1 MANNNNDDFGFMK
14 YNREEIDKRSI
25 EERVADFRE
34 VKEDPTPKY
43 ARKQAARCMDCG
55 TPFCNFSCPVDN
67 LCPEWHAFVRK
78 EEWEKAIKVLHET
91 NNFPD
96 FTGRLCPAPCEGG
109 CVLGI
114 NDDPVAIKN
123 IEYAISEK
131 AWQEGWIK
139 PHPPEERTGKEVA
152 VVGSGP
158 AGLAAAQEL
167 NRKGH
172 QVTVYERDSKPGG
185 MLAYGIPDFKIEK
198 WVVNRRVDQLKEEGV
213 EFILDTEIGTDIPA
227 QELEE
232 DYDAVVLAGGSREA
246 RDLPVYGRKLDG
258 IHYAMDYLKQQNKRV
273 QGQDIPEEEKID
285 AAGKRVI
292 VIGGGDTGSDCV
304 GTAVRQGAEKVY
316 QIELLDKPPTERTPD
331 NPWPRFPQTLKTSTS
346 HEEAEN
352 LIDTGEDEF
361 DIREWSVLTK
371 RFTGDEDDHVQEY
384 HAAQVEWKE
393 DENGE
398 REMEEIPNSE
408 FSLPIDMVIL
418 AVGFVHPEHDGMVDE
433 LDLELD
439 DRGNIADNN
448 YQTNRDNVFAAGDMR
463 RGASLIVWA
472 IKEGQE
478 VAEEVDHYL
487 TD

>member
-1 MANNNNDDFGFMK
+1 MANNDDDFGFLK
-14 YNREEIDKRSI
+14 YEREEIEKRDV

-34 VKEDPTPKY
+34 VKENPTPKY

-55 TPFCNFSCPVDN
+55 TPFCNYSCPVDN

-78 EEWEKAIKVLHET
+78 NDWKKAINVLHET

-123 IEYAISEK
+123 IEFAISEK
-131 AWQEGWIK
+131 AWQEGWIT
-139 PHPPEERTGKEVA
+139 PQPPKTRTGEEVA

-172 QVTVYERDSKPGG
+172 QVTVYERDAKPGG

-198 WVVNRRVDQLKEEGV
+198 WVVDRRVDQLKAEGV
-213 EFILDTEIGTDIPA
+213 EFVLNTEVGTDLPA
-227 QELEE
+227 EDLEE
-232 DYDAVVLAGGSREA
+232 EYDAVVLAGGSREA
-246 RDLPVYGRKLDG
+246 RDLPVYGQQLDG
-258 IHYAMDYLKQQNKRV
+258 IHYAMDYLTQQNKRV
-273 QGQDIPEEEKID
+273 QGEEIPVEEAINAKD
-285 AAGKRVI
+285 KRVI

-304 GTAVRQGAEKVY
+304 GTAVRQGAEQVY
-316 QIELLDKPPTERTPD
+316 QIELLDQPPEERTTD
-331 NPWPRFPQTLKTSTS
+331 NPWPQFPQTLKTSTS
-346 HEEAEN
+346 HEEADCIIN
-352 LIDTGEDEF
+352 TGDEEC

-371 RFTGDEDDHVQEY
+371 RFTGDEEGHVEDY
-384 HAAQVEWKE
+384 HAARVEWKE
-393 DENGE
+393 DETGE
-398 REMEEIPNSE
+398 RQMEEIPHSE
-408 FSLPIDMVIL
+408 FSLPVDMVIL

-433 LDLELD
+433 LDLDLD
-439 DRGNIADNN
+439 DRGNIDDDN
-448 YQTNRDNVFAAGDMR
+448 YQTNRDNFFAAGDMR

-478 VAEEVDHYL
+478 VADRVYTYL

>member
-1 MANNNNDDFGFMK
+1 MANNDDDFGFLK
-14 YNREEIDKRSI
+14 YEREEIAKRDV

-34 VKEDPTPKY
+34 VKENPTPKY

-55 TPFCNFSCPVDN
+55 TPFCNHSCPVDN

-78 EEWEKAIKVLHET
+78 NDWKKAINVLHET

-123 IEYAISEK
+123 IEFAISEK

-139 PHPPEERTGKEVA
+139 PQPPETRTEEEVA

-172 QVTVYERDSKPGG
+172 QVTVYERDAKPGG

-198 WVVNRRVDQLKEEGV
+198 WVVDRRVDQLKAEGV
-213 EFILDTEIGTDIPA
+213 DFVLNTEVGTDLST
-227 QELEE
+227 EDLEE
-232 DYDAVVLAGGSREA
+232 EYDAVVLAGGSREA
-246 RDLPVYGRKLDG
+246 RDLPVYGQQLDG
-258 IHYAMDYLKQQNKRV
+258 IHYAMDYLTQQNKRV
-273 QGQDIPEEEKID
+273 QGEEIPAEKEINAQD
-285 AAGKRVI
+285 KRVI

-304 GTAVRQGAEKVY
+304 GTAVRQGADKVY
-316 QIELLDKPPTERTPD
+316 QIELLDQPPEERTTD
-331 NPWPRFPQTLKTSTS
+331 NPWPQFPQTLKTSTS
-346 HEEAEN
+346 HEEADCI
-352 LIDTGEDEF
+352 IDTGDEEC

-371 RFTGDEDDHVQEY
+371 RFTGDENGHVEDY
-384 HAAQVEWKE
+384 HAARVEWKE
-393 DENGE
+393 DETGE
-398 REMEEIPNSE
+398 RQMEEIPHSE
-408 FSLPIDMVIL
+408 FSLPVDMVIL

-439 DRGNIADNN
+439 DRGNIADDN
-448 YQTNRDNVFAAGDMR
+448 YQTNRDNFFAAGDMR

-478 VAEEVDHYL
+478 VADRVDDYL

>member
-1 MANNNNDDFGFMK
+1 MANEDEAGFLK
-14 YNREEIDKRSI
+14 YKREEIPKRSI
-25 EERVADFRE
+25 EERVEDYRE
-34 VKEDPTPKY
+34 VKENPTPKY
-43 ARKQAARCMDCG
+43 AIKQAARCMDCG

-78 EEWEKAIKVLHET
+78 DDWEKAIKVLHET

-123 IEYAISEK
+123 IEFAISEK
-131 AWQEGWIK
+131 AWEEGWIEAQ
-139 PHPPEERTGKEVA
+139 PPENRTNKEVA

-167 NRKGH
+167 NRLGH
-172 QVTVYERDSKPGG
+172 LVTVYEKDSKAGG

-198 WVVNRRVDQLKEEGV
+198 WVVDRRVDQLKEEGV
-213 EFILDTEIGTDIPA
+213 DFILDTEIGTDLPA
-227 QELEE
+227 EELEAE
-232 DYDAVVLAGGSREA
+232 YDAVVLAGGSREA
-246 RDLPVYGRKLDG
+246 RDLPVYGRNLEG
-258 IHYAMDYLKQQNKRV
+258 IHYAMDYLTQQNKRV
-273 QGQDIPEEEKID
+273 QGKEIPEDELID

-304 GTAVRQGAEKVY
+304 GTAVRQGAEQVY
-316 QIELLDKPPTERTPD
+316 QIELLDKPPTERTLE

-346 HEEAEN
+346 HEEAGLFVKN
-352 LIDTGEDEF
+352 ADEES

-371 RFTGDEDDHVQEY
+371 RFTGDEEGYVEEY
-384 HAAQVEWKE
+384 HASRVEWKE
-393 DENGE
+393 DENGK
-398 REMEEIPNSE
+398 RQMEELPNSE
-408 FSLPIDMVIL
+408 FTVPVDLVIL

-433 LDLELD
+433 LSLELD
-439 DRGNIADNN
+439 EDGTIADDN
-448 YQTNRDNVFAAGDMR
+448 YQTNRDKFFAAGDMR

-478 VAEEVDHYL
+478 VAERVDQFL
-487 TD
+487 DK

>member
-1 MANNNNDDFGFMK
+1 MANNDDAGFLK
-14 YNREEIDKRSI
+14 YKREEVDKRDV
-25 EERVADFRE
+25 EERVKDYRE
-34 VKEDPTPKY
+34 VKEDPAPKY
-43 ARKQAARCMDCG
+43 AKKQAARCMDCG
-55 TPFCNFSCPVDN
+55 TPFCNYSCPVDN
-67 LCPEWHAFVRK
+67 LCPEWHSFVRK
-78 EEWEKAIKVLHET
+78 NEWEKAIKALHET

-131 AWQEGWIK
+131 AWQEDWIE
-139 PHPPEERTGKEVA
+139 PQPPQERTDKEVA

-172 QVTVYERDSKPGG
+172 QVTVYERDPRPGG
-185 MLAYGIPDFKIEK
+185 MLTYGIPDFKIEK
-198 WVVNRRVDQLKEEGV
+198 WVVDRRVQQLKEEGV
-213 EFILDTEIGTDIPA
+213 EFILETEVGTDISA
-227 QELEE
+227 HQLEDE
-232 DYDAVVLAGGSREA
+232 FDAVVLAGGSREA

-273 QGQDIPEEEKID
+273 QGQEIPPAEEINAE
-285 AAGKRVI
+285 GQRVI

-331 NPWPRFPQTLKTSTS
+331 NPWPRFPQTLKSSTS
-346 HEEAEN
+346 HEEAEC
-352 LIDTGEDEF
+352 LINTCDDEC

-371 RFTGDEDDHVQEY
+371 RFTGNEDGQVAEY
-384 HAAQVEWKE
+384 HAARVEWVE
-393 DENGE
+393 DEAGE
-398 REMEEIPNSE
+398 REMQEIPNSE
-408 FSLPIDMVIL
+408 FSLPVDMVIL
-418 AVGFVHPEHDGMVDE
+418 AVGFVHPEHDGMIDE
-433 LDLELD
+433 LDLALD
-439 DRGNIADNN
+439 EAGTIDTDD
-448 YQTNRDNVFAAGDMR
+448 YQTNRDKFFAAGDMR

-472 IKEGQE
+472 INEGQE
-478 VAEEVDHYL
+478 VAEKVDQYL
-487 TD
+487 KDY